1 MCMSELYENGTRE
14 NKAVD
19 PGAIPVIPLP
29 NPGEGGPVYPG
40 DDDGANVPVIPL
52 PNPGEGGPVYPG
64 DDGGANV
71 PVIPLP
77 NPGEGGPVYPGG
89 SGSQNG
95 SWIGGI
101 WYPIFQNTSRVRFL
115 NAAYGYPAFQI
126 HINGSR
132 VVNLLGSGTVSPYRS
147 VPSGYRT
154 VTVSGTDGYIYIQ
167 KTMPIGA
174 NSISTIAVINRPGGL
189 DLIQIGDQC
198 CTPTGPYSNFRVSNL
213 AYNSGPMDVLL
224 PDGRVVFADVRFKET
239 TSFKRIRPGTYEFMF
254 AETNL
259 AASPSYMDI
268 ETLDSAFLGTT
279 LPNMVASA
287 YMIVSRRANYTIYLM
302 NNGPATNAIQTLVVE
317 DS

>member
-1 MCMSELYENGTRE
+1 MSELYENRSPE
-14 NKAVD
+14 YQAVD

-29 NPGEGGPVYPG
+29 NPGEGGPVDSG
-40 DDDGANVPVIPL
+40 EDIGGVPVIPL

-89 SGSQNG
+89 SAQNG

-101 WYPIFQNTSRVRFL
+101 WYPIFQNTSKVRFL

-126 HINGSR
+126 YVNGTR
-132 VVNLLGSGTVSPYRS
+132 VVNLLGSGTVSPYRA
-147 VPSGYRT
+147 VPNGYRT
-154 VTVSGTDGYIYIQ
+154 VTVTGTDGYIYIQ

-174 NSISTIAVINRPGGL
+174 NSVSTIAVINRPGGL

-239 TSFKRIRPGTYEFMF
+239 TSFKRIRPGTYEFLF

-259 AASPSYMDI
+259 AASPNYVDI

-287 YMIVSRRANYTIYLM
+287 YMIVSRRANYTVFLM
-302 NNGPATNAIQTLVVE
+302 NNGPTANAIQTLVVE